1 MTFGGLKNQSKPMQ
15 TKCGI
20 QTHVKGH
27 NYQKILP
34 KIPYGQKFCLVTT
47 GLKMA
52 VLGKCSKCQIFSL
65 TLQNASFDVLLVN
78 MCVGALAVGD
88 DMGQNT
94 KK

>member
-34 KIPYGQKFCLVTT
+34 KIPYGQKFCLITT

-52 VLGKCSKCQIFSL
+52 
-65 TLQNASFDVLLVN
+65 D
-78 MCVGALAVGD
+78 
-88 DMGQNT
+88 
-94 KK
+94 